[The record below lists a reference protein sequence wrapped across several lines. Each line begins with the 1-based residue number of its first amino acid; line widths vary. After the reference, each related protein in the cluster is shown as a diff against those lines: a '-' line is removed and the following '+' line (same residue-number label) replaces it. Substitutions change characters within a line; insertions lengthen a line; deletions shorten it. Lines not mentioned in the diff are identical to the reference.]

1 SGGVQ
6 VSGRI
11 AWEGILSR
19 ESQTGDGQS
28 GQPYLFCYGTQNG
41 NGRSAAN
48 NGRHVLDSVSWACD
62 GFHTSSK
69 LKAAFAAAKLRES
82 VKLVLVWHVGLLRL
96 LPFFHFREA
105 KIALFLHGI
114 EAWRPQGWLTG
125 RLLRRVSLF
134 LVNS

>member
-1 SGGVQ
+1 
-6 VSGRI
+6 
-11 AWEGILSR
+11 
-19 ESQTGDGQS
+19 
-28 GQPYLFCYGTQNG
+28 G
-41 NGRSAAN
+41 NGRLAAK
-48 NGRHVLDSVSWACD
+48 NGRHVLHSVSWACD

-69 LKAAFAAAKLRES
+69 LKAAFAAAQLRES

-114 EAWRPQGWLTG
+114 ETWRPQGWLTR

-134 LVNS
+134 LVNSDHTWERFLYFNPTFEAAPHRRVNLGLG